1 MSRALGGFEQL
12 ILLALLRL
20 GDGTN
25 GVAIRREI
33 EARTGKEA
41 STGALYT
48 TLERLEKRG
57 LISCEMGE
65 STPERGGR
73 RKKLYS
79 MQAAGSLALRE
90 SYAAFASMVHGV
102 EAQLAPADGRA
113 RDES

>member
-12 ILLALLRL
+12 ILLAILRL
-20 GDGTN
+20 GDDTH

-48 TLERLEKRG
+48 TLERLEARG
-57 LISCEMGE
+57 LVAARLGDP
-65 STPERGGR
+65 TPVRGGR

-79 MQAAGSLALRE
+79 LKATGMAAIRE
-90 SYAAFASMVHGV
+90 SYDAFASMVQGV
-102 EAQLAPADGRA
+102 EAKLIPGDR
-113 RDES
+113 

>member
-12 ILLALLRL
+12 ILLAILRL
-20 GDGTN
+20 GDDTH

-48 TLERLEKRG
+48 TLERLETRG
-57 LISCEMGE
+57 LITGRLGE
-65 STPERGGR
+65 PTAKRGGR

-79 MQAAGSLALRE
+79 LEAAGMAAIRD
-90 SYAAFASMVHGV
+90 SYDAFASMIRGV
-102 EAQLAPADGRA
+102 EAKLVPGDR
-113 RDES
+113 